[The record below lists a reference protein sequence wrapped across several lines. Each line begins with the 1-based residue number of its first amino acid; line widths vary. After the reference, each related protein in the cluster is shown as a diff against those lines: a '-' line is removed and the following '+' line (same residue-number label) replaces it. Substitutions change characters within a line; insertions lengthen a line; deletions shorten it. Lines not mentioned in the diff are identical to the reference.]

1 MNMEKNQNKP
11 WSPSKKLFKLTH
23 KSRNIEMLLFQALLF
38 ASTKTLAP
46 EKHNLLHAA
55 IFLL

>member
-1 MNMEKNQNKP
+1 MEKNQNKP
-11 WSPSKKLFKLTH
+11 WSPSKKLFKLTD